1 MNPFPLPA
9 FVSHHRSLDRA
20 ASLASCDV
28 GARLHCACSDQV
40 YDCVCGPCVSNS
52 VLNRTLASHNAV
64 AQCACQQ
71 VNGGFAL
78 L

>member
-1 MNPFPLPA
+1 MELVLLRQETLVHVCIVHVP
-9 FVSHHRSLDRA
+9 
-20 ASLASCDV
+20 
-28 GARLHCACSDQV
+28 DQV

-52 VLNRTLASHNAV
+52 VLNRTLASHNAA